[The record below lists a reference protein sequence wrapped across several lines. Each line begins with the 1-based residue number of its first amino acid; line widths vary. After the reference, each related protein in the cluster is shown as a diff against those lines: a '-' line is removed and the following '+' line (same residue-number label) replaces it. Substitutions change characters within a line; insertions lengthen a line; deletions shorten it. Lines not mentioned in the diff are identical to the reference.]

1 MPRRN
6 HRRSDRKQA
15 ESTQRA
21 REKRLRQLGA
31 ELRAEWRAGRTP
43 PTDTVSVIRAAEQWQ
58 IKLKQRRERRR
69 EEAQRERQ
77 RRQQAA

>member
-6 HRRSDRKQA
+6 RRRSDRKQA
-15 ESTQRA
+15 ENARRA
-21 REKRLRQLGA
+21 WEKRLRKLRA

-69 EEAQRERQ
+69 EEAQRQRQ
-77 RRQQAA
+77 GRQQAA